1 MSITTDGAPSMVGKN
16 KGVVSLLQKHMEN
29 NEINNNI
36 VKLQCLIH
44 QEALCAMV
52 ASLKNIMDV
61 VLKTVN
67 FILLR
72 GLNHCQFRQLL
83 LETESQYGDLLYFC
97 NVRWLSRGDMLQR
110 VYRLKEEI
118 ATFLEQE
125 NTNAAEFCDQKWVCN
140 LAFLVDVTSHLN
152 KLNLQLQGKQQLIHE
167 MWSYIRAFTTKLRLW
182 EGQLESGNYAHF
194 PTLQENKPTSSTP
207 FVSVIQ
213 HLRTEFLF
221 RFGDIRSLENDIKLF
236 STHFDVQVDTVQE
249 KYQMELVELQCSDE
263 LKSKFHAEG
272 VLLLDFYK
280 KYLECKQYPNLINH
294 AKKMASMFGST
305 YVCKQLF
312 SSMKVTKSKLRTQL
326 NDGHLQ
332 DIILLAT
339 SNLTPDLHKLS
350 SQKQISH

>member
-1 MSITTDGAPSMVGKN
+1 MVEKN

-29 NEINNNI
+29 KEINNNI

-44 QEALCAMV
+44 QEALCAKV

-61 VLKTVN
+61 MLKTVN
-67 FILLR
+67 FILSR
-72 GLNHCQFRQLL
+72 GLNHCQFQLL
-83 LETESQYGDLLYFC
+83 LLEAESQYGDLLYFC

-110 VYRLKEEI
+110 VYRFRKEI
-118 ATFLEQE
+118 VTFLEQK
-125 NTNAAEFCDQKWVCN
+125 NINAAEFRDQKWVCN

-152 KLNLQLQGKQQLIHE
+152 KLNLKLQGKQQLIHK

-194 PTLQENKPTSSTP
+194 PILQENKPTSSTP

-213 HLRTEFLF
+213 HLRTEFLS
-221 RFGDIRSLENDIKLF
+221 RFGDIRFLENDIKLF
-236 STHFDVQVDTVQE
+236 STPFDVQVDTVQE
-249 KYQMELVELQCSDE
+249 KYQMELIKRQCSDE
-263 LKSKFHAEG
+263 LKLKFHAEG

-305 YVCKQLF
+305 YVCEQLF
-312 SSMKVTKSKLRTQL
+312 SSMKVTKSKLSTQL
-326 NDGHLQ
+326 N
-332 DIILLAT
+332 
-339 SNLTPDLHKLS
+339 N
-350 SQKQISH
+350 